1 MFNNIKT
8 FEKYK
13 INIKHVVIP
22 YSMDEIFK
30 NTHKKQGIKHSK
42 YTTLKNIKQ
51 QHVEIPWAN
60 KHVQ

>member
-42 YTTLKNIKQ
+42 YIKKHKTTTC
-51 QHVEIPWAN
+51 
-60 KHVQ
+60 

>member
-13 INIKHVVIP
+13 INIKQVVIP

-51 QHVEIPWAN
+51 PWQN
-60 KHVQ
+60 SPQISGKIC